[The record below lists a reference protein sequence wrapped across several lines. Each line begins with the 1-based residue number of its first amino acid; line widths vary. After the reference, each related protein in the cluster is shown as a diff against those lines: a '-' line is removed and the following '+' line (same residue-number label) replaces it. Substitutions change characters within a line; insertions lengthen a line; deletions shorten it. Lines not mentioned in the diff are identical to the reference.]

1 MPGFTKKEI
10 KSSFLKLLNEQPLK
24 KISVRDIVEECG
36 INRNTFYYHFQDI
49 PALIEE
55 IIIEE
60 TNKLIEQYPTVDSFD
75 VCVDSIIS
83 LSLQN
88 RKAILN
94 IFHSVNRNIFEENL
108 MKLCATIVTKYVY
121 TLFGESVINEQDRR
135 ICIWCIKCEL
145 FGILIDV
152 CLNGLK
158 EGYRD
163 DIHRLLEL
171 IQGIP
176 NIIISQ
182 SNEDSIKQIYNGEEK
197 RADKF
202 IQ

>member
-60 TNKLIEQYPTVDSFD
+60 TNKLIEQYPTVDSLD

-108 MKLCATIVTKYVY
+108 MKLCETIVTKYVY

-135 ICIWCIKCEL
+135 ICIWCIKC
-145 FGILIDV
+145 
-152 CLNGLK
+152 
-158 EGYRD
+158 
-163 DIHRLLEL
+163 
-171 IQGIP
+171 
-176 NIIISQ
+176 
-182 SNEDSIKQIYNGEEK
+182 
-197 RADKF
+197 
-202 IQ
+202 